1 MSGLPSQEA
10 LQEMMGSLHL
20 LKRMTCS
27 IALPLV
33 NVTPPSPLGYSVVTF
48 CTSNNTVF
56 EAALHA
62 IDQVP
67 FRPNALALQTSLP
80 TLKTRAALDRC

>member
-1 MSGLPSQEA
+1 
-10 LQEMMGSLHL
+10 MMGSLHL
-20 LKRMTCS
+20 LKRMSCS

-33 NVTPPSPLGYSVVTF
+33 NVTPHSPLGFSVVTF

-56 EAALHA
+56 EAALHG

-67 FRPNALALQTSLP
+67 SAKMASCTETSQPALKACAVLN
-80 TLKTRAALDRC
+80 RC